1 MLGIPATMSP
11 SGRNCLTAKVEV
23 QLPVLW
29 FAKLPSENCIIY
41 IYALMSVKI
50 CENTGKPNHVLQ
62 PDFPWLKLK
71 SIILLAYVLVMS
83 LQQMLRHPESK
94 CHETLRRLAGHQKHL
109 PKSPCFL
116 STGHAIIQTTYCNP
130 IASAAG
136 GLSST
141 MAASGTYIVG
151 FEFSMQSTGQP
162 TW

>member
-11 SGRNCLTAKVEV
+11 LGRNCLTAKVEV

-29 FAKLPSENCIIY
+29 FAKLPRIASS

-50 CENTGKPNHVLQ
+50 YENTGKPNHSSTASLSLVEIKIYH
-62 PDFPWLKLK
+62 PARVCACHVSTANAAAPRIKMPWNATASCWTLK
-71 SIILLAYVLVMS
+71 
-83 LQQMLRHPESK
+83 
-94 CHETLRRLAGHQKHL
+94 RLAQIPVFSFHWPRNYPNNILQ
-109 PKSPCFL
+109 SACFR
-116 STGHAIIQTTYCNP
+116 
-130 IASAAG
+130 

-141 MAASGTYIVG
+141 MAASGAYIVG